1 MLLIPFFVFL
11 NLQFLIKFLFFTEN
25 MFDDIIEN
33 RICFG
38 SSQEKWV
45 NILGVFW
52 MIDAAEF
59 GI

>member
-1 MLLIPFFVFL
+1 
-11 NLQFLIKFLFFTEN
+11 
-25 MFDDIIEN
+25 MFDNIIEN
-33 RICFG
+33 RIGFG
-38 SSQEKWV
+38 ISQEKWV